1 MKKIITLAG
10 LVWIF
15 AHSAMADQLPVF
27 LEYHRKITPEK
38 NTDVN
43 RSLAVCPIGVYY
55 DSITRKIETVGDEY
69 VEAEIFLYDADGTII
84 EHSSSINTEFT
95 VSASGAYI
103 ILTQGNGWYAEGK
116 IEVD

>member
-43 RSLAVCPIGVYY
+43 IVAI
-55 DSITRKIETVGDEY
+55 D
-69 VEAEIFLYDADGTII
+69 YDA
-84 EHSSSINTEFT
+84 
-95 VSASGAYI
+95 SASEVNQLNRI
-103 ILTQGNGWYAEGK
+103 KLMLENGREALRKE
-116 IEVD
+116 D